1 MFKRGGLEEVCSL
14 LVSVGHEPVGLASS
28 PDARSE
34 SQGQAET
41 SAVALHGSENAPQAG
56 QDEAALHGSVPTSDS
71 TAEQQSGQC
80 THEPPFKASL

>member
-41 SAVALHGSENAPQAG
+41 SAVALHGSENVPQVG
-56 QDEAALHGSVPTSDS
+56 QDEGALHGSGPASDS
-71 TAEQQSGQC
+71 ITEQQSGQR
-80 THEPPFKASL
+80 TLQQPFNTAS